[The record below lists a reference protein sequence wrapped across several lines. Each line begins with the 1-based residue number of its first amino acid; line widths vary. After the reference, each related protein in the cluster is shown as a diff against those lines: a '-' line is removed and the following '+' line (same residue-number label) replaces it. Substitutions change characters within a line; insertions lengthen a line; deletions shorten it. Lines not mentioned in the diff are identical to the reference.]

1 MIKNY
6 LKIAYRSLLK
16 RRLYSLL
23 LVSSLAVGF
32 AFTFVLG
39 NFILGELAINQ
50 QVKNLENH
58 YLLKSK
64 WVSDDMGPPI
74 TTVSAL
80 AEYLKTNYPDLVKNH
95 YTFDAVSTN
104 VQNKEKVFR
113 ESIQLGSST
122 VFNMFGFTLLHGNP
136 ETALTQPD
144 AMVISQ
150 KMAIKYFGK
159 TDVLNQSLEV
169 ASFSGEK
176 RFFKITGVLGEVPQ
190 NSVTYLV
197 SNDVPI
203 LMSEESLRFF
213 NRYDNSWNRWD
224 NTYLV
229 SFLELQDGV
238 SPEQL
243 TTPMRKAIAANS
255 TKQISENLTPELSP
269 LKSLYLDKDNGFNRK
284 NIYTLIFIGLLT
296 LLMAVVNFVNT
307 FIGNISERL
316 REVGVRKSLG
326 SQAFKLSF
334 QFILESV
341 LLSSISFLVALL
353 LYFLLSPVLSDVLGK
368 QLPSLTETS
377 SFVLLS
383 GVGFALIV
391 GILSA
396 LYPAFK
402 LTRTSVTLA
411 LKNRIDQVN
420 GSSKIRQTLTM
431 VQFAVALFIMGA
443 TIVINRQIDFVFN
456 KDLGYNP
463 SGLIYVSSPRDW
475 TEAGTNRI
483 LAAKEEFK
491 KLPLVENSS
500 LSFEIPDGKVGQQ
513 SALYLP
519 QQGEE
524 NAIQSPL
531 IQVDE
536 SYAATYDISLAA
548 GEFFDAD
555 QAGVPE
561 IILNES
567 AANALGFKKIN
578 TAIGEMLHIG
588 IYNADFRIKGV
599 VEDFHFYSVHEQIR
613 PLAFV
618 NVRVT
623 NLFRYLAFRI
633 PKENEAEA
641 IAGLSAMWK
650 GKFPDT
656 AFEYKF
662 MDDVL
667 DEMYSSETRLKKA
680 SGIAIA
686 LSIFIVLMGI
696 LNTVSLH
703 LVRRTKELG
712 IRQILGATSLEINWL
727 FLREQLVT
735 FVIGSV
741 VAIPA
746 VYFVMKNWLQNFA
759 YQTDLSVSYFL
770 LAITGFATVVGIIVI
785 AQVVR
790 TIRKNPVKS
799 LRSE

>member
-1 MIKNY
+1 M
-6 LKIAYRSLLK
+6 
-16 RRLYSLL
+16 YSLL
-23 LVSSLAVGF
+23 LISSLAVGF

-39 NFILGELAINQ
+39 NFVLGELAINQ
-50 QVKNLENH
+50 EVRNVENH
-58 YLLKSK
+58 YFLKSK
-64 WVSDDMGPPI
+64 WVSEGMGSPI
-74 TTVSAL
+74 TTVAAL
-80 AEYLKTNYPDLVKNH
+80 AENLKTDYPDLVKNH
-95 YTFDAVSTN
+95 YTFDAVSTTM
-104 VQNKEKVFR
+104 QYGEKVFK
-113 ESIQLGSST
+113 ESIQLGSASMLE
-122 VFNMFGFTLLHGNP
+122 MFGFSLLHGDAK
-136 ETALTQPD
+136 TALTQPD

-150 KMAIKYFGK
+150 KLAMKYFGK
-159 TDVLNQSLEV
+159 TDVLNQTLEV
-169 ASFSGEK
+169 ASFSGEN
-176 RFFKITGVLGEVPQ
+176 RFFKITGVLNEMPQ
-190 NSVTYLV
+190 NSVTHLA
-197 SNDVPI
+197 NNEMPI

-213 NRYDNSWNRWD
+213 NRYDNSWNSWN
-224 NTYLV
+224 NTFLV
-229 SFLELQDGV
+229 SFVEFQEGV
-238 SPEQL
+238 SPDQL
-243 TTPMRKAIAANS
+243 AIPMQNAIAANS
-255 TKQISENLTPELSP
+255 PKQISENLTAELSP

-326 SQAFKLSF
+326 SKAFQLSF
-334 QFILESV
+334 QFILESI
-341 LLSSISFLVALL
+341 LLSSISFVVALL
-353 LYFLLSPVLSDVLGK
+353 LYFLLSPILSDILGK
-368 QLPSLTETS
+368 QLPSLTATS

-411 LKNRIDQVN
+411 LKNRVDQVN
-420 GSSKIRQTLTM
+420 SSSKIRQTLTM

-443 TIVINRQIDFVFN
+443 TIVINRQLDFVFN
-456 KDLGYNP
+456 KDVGYNP

-475 TEAGTNRI
+475 SEAGTNRM

-513 SALYLP
+513 SPLYLP

-536 SYAATYDISLAA
+536 SYADTYEISLAA
-548 GEFFDAD
+548 GSFFDAVGAGVPA
-555 QAGVPE
+555 AGVPE

-567 AANALGFKKIN
+567 AAKALGFKDLNMI
-578 TAIGEMLHIG
+578 IGEMLHIG

-599 VEDFHFYSVHEQIR
+599 VHDFHFYSVHEQIR

-618 NVRVT
+618 NVRTT
-623 NLFRYLAFRI
+623 NYFRYLSFRI
-633 PKENEAEA
+633 PKENQTEA
-641 IAGLSAMWK
+641 ISSLSGLWK
-650 GKFPDT
+650 KKFPDT

-662 MDDVL
+662 IDDEL
-667 DEMYSSETRLKKA
+667 SEMYASETRLKKA
-680 SGIAIA
+680 SGIAIF
-686 LSIFIVLMGI
+686 LSVFIVLMGI

-712 IRQILGATSLEINWL
+712 IRQVLGASFAEINWL
-727 FLREQLVT
+727 FLREQLVN

-759 YQTDLSVSYFL
+759 YQTDVEASYFV
-770 LAITGFATVVGIIVI
+770 LAILGFATVIGIIVI
-785 AQVVR
+785 AQVAR
-790 TIRKNPVKS
+790 AIRKNPVRS